1 MVIACSLTDFLQ
13 VYEVKN
19 KGSTEAILKL
29 REGGASYGLPYV
41 VKCDFGPVFRESFEE
56 GMRKPGVRVIHSSAY
71 NPQSN
76 GLVERGVRS
85 LKHLL
90 KRSAR
95 LSELQL
101 HELLYCINA
110 REQQGGAGSPLSR
123 FLGRRVR
130 TSIANSLDRS
140 VNPIF

>member
-1 MVIACSLTDFLQ
+1 MIEVDFAQKGTQDYMVVASSLTGFLQ

-29 REGGASYGLPYV
+29 CELGESYGLPYV
-41 VKCDFGPVFRESFEE
+41 VKCDFGPGFRESFEE
-56 GMRKPGVRVIHSSAY
+56 GMRKLGVRVIHSSAY

-85 LKHLL
+85 FQHLL
-90 KRSAR
+90 KRSVR

-101 HELLYCINA
+101 HELLNCINV
-110 REQQGGAGSPLSR
+110 REQ
-123 FLGRRVR
+123 
-130 TSIANSLDRS
+130 
-140 VNPIF
+140 